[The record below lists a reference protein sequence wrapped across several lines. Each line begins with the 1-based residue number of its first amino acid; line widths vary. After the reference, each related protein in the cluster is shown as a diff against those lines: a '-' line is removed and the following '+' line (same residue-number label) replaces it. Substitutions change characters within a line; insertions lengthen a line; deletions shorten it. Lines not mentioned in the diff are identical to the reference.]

1 MLSKLLVYEK
11 PKNKGEMEMPIFEF
25 RCLECG
31 DIFEKLFLNSNEKA
45 DIECPECGAG
55 SFERVLSR
63 ANHAIGVGPGGKQPT
78 VTTKSCGPS
87 NQCTTLDL
95 PGHTK

>member
-1 MLSKLLVYEK
+1 
-11 PKNKGEMEMPIFEF
+11 MPIFEF

-45 DIECPECGAG
+45 DIECPECGG
-55 SFERVLSR
+55 VSFERVVSKT
-63 ANHAIGVGPGGKQPT
+63 NYAIGVGGPGGKQPT

-87 NQCTTLDL
+87 NRCTTLDL
-95 PGHTK
+95 PGHVK